1 MKMPENFMV
10 DEEDDVIKWIY
21 GGGALSVDS
30 AEEIK
35 NSCLL
40 TPLNDASLEINHKVV
55 LSKCAAL
62 YY

>member
-1 MKMPENFMV
+1 MV

-30 AEEIK
+30 AEAIK
-35 NSCLL
+35 NSCVL